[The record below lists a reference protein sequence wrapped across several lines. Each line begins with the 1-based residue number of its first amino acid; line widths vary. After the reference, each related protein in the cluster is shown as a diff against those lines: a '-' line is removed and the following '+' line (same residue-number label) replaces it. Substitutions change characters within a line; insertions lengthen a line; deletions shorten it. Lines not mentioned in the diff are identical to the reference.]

1 MKKNERINKLLIIRD
16 SVNNLLREEG
26 YSDTV
31 SPETQ
36 EIVRVFE
43 RLSPEY
49 RKRVIEVAKLF
60 IGQ

>member
-1 MKKNERINKLLIIRD
+1 MDSSEKIERLVAMKNSIDKLLRD
-16 SVNNLLREEG
+16 ELFPDEL
-26 YSDTV
+26 

-36 EIVRVFE
+36 EIIQVFE